1 MMKRGIF
8 VLEYVKEE
16 HLNPNL
22 TEAVEQFKKQYPVL
36 NKFED
41 RIPSPS
47 QFYYGKERGKET
59 PSFLVKNEPGC
70 SIFGFY
76 KKIFDDIWEESESME
91 ERFLDG

>member
-1 MMKRGIF
+1 M
-8 VLEYVKEE
+8 LEYVKEE

-47 QFYYGKERGKET
+47 QFYYGKE
-59 PSFLVKNEPGC
+59 V
-70 SIFGFY
+70 
-76 KKIFDDIWEESESME
+76 WEEAICAIFIVGRISFWQDT
-91 ERFLDG
+91 RQPGKIYLPKI